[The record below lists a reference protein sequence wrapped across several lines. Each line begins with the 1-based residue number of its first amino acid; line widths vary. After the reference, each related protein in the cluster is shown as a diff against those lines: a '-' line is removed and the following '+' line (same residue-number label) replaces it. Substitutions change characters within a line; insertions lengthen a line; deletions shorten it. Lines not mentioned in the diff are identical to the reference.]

1 MKLIVSMKPMVF
13 AKNHSLN
20 VVAEEEIEKL
30 LKTLN
35 VHKSTGCDRISARF
49 LKDGASVIACPVT
62 YIINLSMS
70 KSEVLNDFK
79 LARVPLVK

>member
-1 MKLIVSMKPMVF
+1 MKPMVF

-49 LKDGASVIACPVT
+49 LKDEAQCYCMPCDLYYQPVD
-62 YIINLSMS
+62 
-70 KSEVLNDFK
+70 E
-79 LARVPLVK
+79 